1 VSRLPRAAIRAAALG
16 LALGCQ
22 THAEPAERCQER
34 PDGGSVEIECEPD
47 PSAGWSDQALDE
59 AEESMEE
66 RRPGGRR

>member
-1 VSRLPRAAIRAAALG
+1 MSRLPRATFRAAALG

-22 THAEPAERCQER
+22 THAEPADRCEER
-34 PDGGSVEIECEPD
+34 PAGSSVEIECGPA
-47 PSAGWSDQALDE
+47 PNAGWSHDALEE

>member
-1 VSRLPRAAIRAAALG
+1 VSRLARAAISAAALG

-22 THAEPAERCQER
+22 TRAEPAERCREH
-34 PDGGSVEIECEPD
+34 GAGSSVDVVCEPD
-47 PSAGWSDQALDE
+47 PSAGWSDEALEE